1 VQSLDAPEQPP
12 PRAPQPPSV
21 PNGDK
26 PPAVSRPSFGDLA
39 ARFGWVVLLIALD
52 QYSKASVF
60 EWLGQRPQGMVRDA
74 CGHDRW
80 RLAGEWLA
88 FTLSWNPGMAWG
100 IKAIPPLVLLV
111 GRALAVLLLGWMLA
125 RAERGRMWFNASL
138 ALILAGAAG
147 NLWDNLTQG
156 NLFERAAGAPLKVGL
171 VRDFID
177 VYFGIGSGW
186 HFPTFNVADS
196 CISVG
201 AVLLIVSSLR
211 STPAPSASPR

>member
-1 VQSLDAPEQPP
+1 VSADPAPSTQPVADTGTRP
-12 PRAPQPPSV
+12 LS
-21 PNGDK
+21 DSST
-26 PPAVSRPSFGDLA
+26 PPATARPSLRTLI
-39 ARFGWVVLLIALD
+39 ARFGWVALLLVLD
-52 QYSKASVF
+52 QASKSYVF
-60 EWLGQRPQGMVRDA
+60 EWLGQRPQGMVHDA
-74 CGHDRW
+74 CGHARW
-80 RLAGEWLA
+80 RLVGEWLA

-100 IKAIPPLVLLV
+100 IKAIPPLVLVV
-111 GRALAVLLLGWMLA
+111 GRALAVVLLGWMLA
-125 RAERGRMWFNASL
+125 RAERGRMWFNAAL

-156 NLFERAAGAPLKVGL
+156 NLFDRASGAPLEVGR

-177 VYFGIGSGW
+177 VYFSIGSGW

-201 AVLLIVSSLR
+201 AVLLIASSLR